1 MKDIVTKTLRENEL
15 GFMGFHIG
23 EAGNV
28 GKDPSDR
35 DCHPDTGFSDICGQE
50 IGQGHASSE

>member
-1 MKDIVTKTLRENEL
+1 ME
-15 GFMGFHIG
+15 FHIG

-50 IGQGHASSE
+50 IGQSHADSE

>member
-1 MKDIVTKTLRENEL
+1 MKDIVTKTLREDEL

-50 IGQGHASSE
+50 IGQSHADSE